1 MSQQFDVV
9 VIGGGPGGYEAAIRA
24 AQLGLKVACIEKRL
38 HKGKPSLGGT
48 CLNVGCIPSKALLD
62 SSHRYH
68 DTKAGLAIHG
78 ISVGEV
84 GIDIAQMQARKE
96 SVVGQ
101 LTGGVAQLLK
111 GNGIVWLQGSG
122 KLLTNKQVE
131 FVGHDGAS
139 EVIQA
144 TKAVILAAGSAP
156 INIPSAPLTDD
167 IIVDSTGALEF
178 SAVPARL
185 GVIGAGVIGLELGS
199 VWSRLGS
206 EVVVLEALDAFLPM
220 LDKQIGKEAQKI
232 LTKQGL
238 TIRLGAKV
246 TGTSV
251 NDGVVTVTYQDKDGE
266 KTADFDKL
274 IVAVGRRP
282 YAQGLLAEDSGVA
295 QDARGFVV
303 VDNQCRTNLEG
314 VYAIGD
320 LVRGP
325 MLAHKS
331 MEEGV
336 MVAEVIAGHYAQIN
350 YDTIIGVIYTHPEIA
365 WVGQTEEQAKEAG
378 IDVKTGSFPFQVNG
392 RALAANDAQGLVKFV
407 ADAKTDRLLGM
418 SVIGAGAGDIV
429 HQGMI
434 ALEFAASVEDLQL
447 MTFAHPTLSEAVH
460 EAALSVDGR
469 AIHAIQRK
477 RK

>member
-9 VIGGGPGGYEAAIRA
+9 VIGGGPGGYEAAIRG
-24 AQLGLKVACIEKRL
+24 AQLGLKVACIEKRI
-38 HKGKPSLGGT
+38 HNGKPSLGGT

-84 GIDIAQMQARKE
+84 AIDIAQMQARKE
-96 SVVGQ
+96 TVVSQ

-122 KLLTNKQVE
+122 KLLANKQVE
-131 FVGHDGAS
+131 FVAHDGTT

-144 TKAVILAAGSAP
+144 TQAVILAAGSAP
-156 INIPSAPLTDD
+156 INIPSAPLSED
-167 IIVDSTGALEF
+167 IIVDSTGALAFTE
-178 SAVPARL
+178 VPKRL

-206 EVVVLEALDAFLPM
+206 QVTVLEALDNFLPM
-220 LDKQIGKEAQKI
+220 LDKLIAKEAQKI
-232 LTKQGL
+232 LSKQGL
-238 TIRLGAKV
+238 DIRLGTKV
-246 TGTSV
+246 TATSV
-251 NDGVVTVTYQDKDGE
+251 SDGVVTVTYQDKDGE
-266 KTADFDKL
+266 KTAEFDKL
-274 IVAVGRRP
+274 IVAVGRKP
-282 YAQGLLAEDSGVA
+282 YAQGLLAENSGIA
-295 QDARGFVV
+295 QDERGFVI
-303 VDNQCRTNLEG
+303 VDKQCRTNLEG

-325 MLAHKS
+325 MLAHKA

-336 MVAEVIAGHYAQIN
+336 MVAELIAGHYAQIN

-365 WVGQTEEQAKEAG
+365 WVGQHEEQAKAAG
-378 IDVKTGSFPFQVNG
+378 IEVKTGQFPFQVNG

-418 SVIGAGAGDIV
+418 SVIGAGAGDMV